1 MEPVSCTLSC
11 PCRNTLMVASGPGH
25 RMGLIVFYGPSP
37 HTIPSPQPVSAAD
50 FSWRRPVGL
59 SSFISDGHSTWLD
72 IAAVIRT
79 KWHEWGFF
87 IRHIDATEGL
97 RHSNLE
103 YCHPYDALSNPTWTV
118 DWTYFLSAVE
128 IEFVRANLDN
138 FLKLPECQAPDPPTQ
153 RCAVC
158 SRTAKKPAPAQE
170 GQPASTAERIKLRKC
185 ERCRAVL
192 YCSTECQTKAWRDGH
207 KRVCRA
213 PESALRV

>member
-1 MEPVSCTLSC
+1 M
-11 PCRNTLMVASGPGH
+11 
-25 RMGLIVFYGPSP
+25 
-37 HTIPSPQPVSAAD
+37 
-50 FSWRRPVGL
+50 
-59 SSFISDGHSTWLD
+59 
-72 IAAVIRT
+72 
-79 KWHEWGFF
+79 
-87 IRHIDATEGL
+87 
-97 RHSNLE
+97 
-103 YCHPYDALSNPTWTV
+103 
-118 DWTYFLSAVE
+118 DWTYFLSPVE

-192 YCSTECQTKAWRDGH
+192 YCSIECQTKAWRDGH